1 MPTKSLVLFSGG
13 LDSTYVLYKMLSE
26 TDDEITAITFQRDYD
41 SELYV
46 AYPSLSFVRLPKLIE
61 ELRKIRNF
69 NHIMK
74 TVTEEEMNPNTDHTY
89 TYFISYAAPYLNDG
103 TYDRIVTGRTA
114 EQRDKFVRVSVD
126 NSGDKITEKIIE
138 GSPTNIAATRLWK
151 SLVTRGEVYNPLQT
165 NVWHENFNKWHTAY
179 YLPTNLYK
187 LTLSCSRPIAIDDGK
202 WNKSCDECYKCL
214 WDEKV
219 TQLIS
224 LGYTAKMIDEWRK
237 LKAYDYG
244 LRRENLNQ
252 SIWAPMRIWL
262 PIEMGK
268 GNYFYYKDTN
278 TNEKIIIDTLDKC
291 RDYVKRGPSYSLK
304 RRANK
309 EGTIWDMSDISD
321 LDGVDLI

>member
-46 AYPSLSFVRLPKLIE
+46 AYPPLNFVRLPKLIE

-69 NHIMK
+69 NHSIK

-89 TYFISYAAPYLNDG
+89 TYFISYAAPFLNDG

-114 EQRDKFVRVSVD
+114 EQWNKFVKVSD
-126 NSGDKITEKIIE
+126 EKIIK
-138 GSPTNIAATRLWK
+138 GSPTNIAATRLWRNT
-151 SLVTRGEVYNPLQT
+151 VTRGEVWNPLQ
-165 NVWHENFNKWHTAY
+165 NNAWHTDFNRWHVNY
-179 YLPTNLYK
+179 YLPSNLYK
-187 LTLSCSRPIAIDDGK
+187 LTLSCNRPISVDDGT
-202 WNKSCDECYKCL
+202 WNKSCGQCYKCL

-219 TQLIS
+219 TELIE
-224 LGYTAKMIDEWRK
+224 LGFTSEMIDNWRK
-237 LKAYDYG
+237 DKAYYYG
-244 LRRENLNQ
+244 SRRAE
-252 SIWAPMRIWL
+252 SPIWAPMRIWL

-268 GNYFYYKDTN
+268 GNIYRG
-278 TNEKIIIDTLDKC
+278 IDTLEKC
-291 RDYVKRGPSYSLK
+291 REFVRKGPSYSLK

-309 EGTIWDMSDISD
+309 EGTIWDMSDLSD
-321 LDGVDLI
+321 MEGVDLI

>member
-26 TDDEITAITFQRDYD
+26 TDDEITALTLQRDYD
-41 SELYV
+41 SEV
-46 AYPSLSFVRLPKLIE
+46 KIAYPPINFLRLPKLIE

-69 NHIMK
+69 THIMK
-74 TVTEEEMNPNTDHTY
+74 TVTEEEINPITDHTY
-89 TYFISYAAPYLNDG
+89 TYFINYAAPFLNDG
-103 TYDRIVTGRTA
+103 TYNRIVTGRTS
-114 EQRDKFVRVSVD
+114 EQRDKFVKVFA
-126 NSGDKITEKIIE
+126 DKIIG
-138 GSPTNIAATRLWK
+138 GSPANIAATRLWK
-151 SLVTRGEVYNPLQT
+151 SIVTQGEVYNPLQT
-165 NVWHENFNKWHTAY
+165 NVWHENFNKWHTSY

-187 LTLSCSRPIAIDDGK
+187 LTSSCSTPIAIDDGK
-202 WNKSCDECYKCL
+202 WNTACGQCYKCL

-224 LGYTAKMIDEWRK
+224 LGYTAIMIDEWRK

-244 LRRENLNQ
+244 LRKNLINQ

-262 PIEMGK
+262 PIEMSK
-268 GNYFYYKDTN
+268 GNYFYYKDIN
-278 TNEKIIIDTLDKC
+278 THERIIIDSLDKC

-309 EGTIWDMSDISD
+309 EGTIWDMSDLSD
-321 LDGVDLI
+321 LDGDILI